1 MSRRVRVVIHLREP
15 AGGGAVVED
24 TYRTITWVRG
34 DTPGLVRTEL
44 LRDLDEDDRYLL
56 LTEWE
61 SEQDFRSWQNG
72 PDHKD
77 NPSALRDFQDRE
89 RGRHWAVYEVRST
102 D

>member
-15 AGGGAVVED
+15 AGDGKLVES

-56 LTEWE
+56 LTEWA
-61 SEQDFRSWQNG
+61 SEQDFRAWQSG
-72 PDHKD
+72 PDHRD
-77 NPSALRDFQDRE
+77 NPSALRAYQDRE
-89 RGRHWAVYEVRST
+89 RGRHWAVYEVRS
-102 D
+102 DD